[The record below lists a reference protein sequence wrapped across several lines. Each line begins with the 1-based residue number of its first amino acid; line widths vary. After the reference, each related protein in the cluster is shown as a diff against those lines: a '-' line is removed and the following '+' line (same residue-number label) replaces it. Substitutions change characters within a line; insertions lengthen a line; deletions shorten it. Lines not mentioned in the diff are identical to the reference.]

1 MKQQP
6 SRIKYKKN
14 HKPSILNLKLKHQ
27 KIFSCLNGI
36 IGLKVIQNG
45 YLSYN
50 QIEACR
56 KSVRRIMKKEGS
68 L

>member
-6 SRIKYKKN
+6 SRSKYKKN
-14 HKPSILNLKLKHQ
+14 HKPAFLNLKLKQQ
-27 KIFSCLNGI
+27 KMFYCLNGVMC
-36 IGLKVIQNG
+36 LKAIQNG

-56 KSVRRIMKKEGS
+56 KSVRRIMKKEGF